1 MFWHY
6 DILTIFKYALVSE
19 AGDIVTAVVD
29 SNDKPIWSSALKA
42 LIVLPTKSESTFAV
56 TFLLIVVLPI
66 GVAFC
71 FTFNVIS
78 ALTLEL
84 PEK

>member
-42 LIVLPTKSESTFAV
+42 LIVLPTKSEVSSHKQEHN
-56 TFLLIVVLPI
+56 LKIKK
-66 GVAFC
+66 
-71 FTFNVIS
+71 S
-78 ALTLEL
+78 
-84 PEK
+84 